1 MTIIYNKTT
10 GEVFGRYLRTEWIP
24 EESVI
29 HGIKN
34 MDGSLWDG
42 FHISCNPETYEL
54 TPSQEAAWDDT
65 KLYSFDPN
73 TKTLTERERPKTPEE
88 IQAEQLERIEA
99 QSTYTAMMTDTL
111 I

>member
-1 MTIIYNKTT
+1 MVIIYNKTN
-10 GEVFGRYLRTEWIP
+10 GDVYGKYLRIENVP
-24 EESVI
+24 EENVI
-29 HGIKN
+29 RGI
-34 MDGSLWDG
+34 MTEDGSRWAG
-42 FHISCNPETYEL
+42 YHISCNPETYEL
-54 TPSQEAAWDDT
+54 TPSQEAAWDPT
-65 KLYSFDPN
+65 KLYSFDPS